1 PATAPV
7 HLRVWLDAKR
17 NRRVHAFHTTFSPDG
32 RYYLAGGDNRTLRL
46 YEVAT
51 GRLVREFAGHEG
63 WAAPAV
69 FTPDGKQFL
78 SAGNRDRTLR
88 VWDVASGQEVRRFVG
103 HEGDVGSVALSPD
116 GQRAVSGGAD
126 KTLRVWEVGAGREVR
141 QFACAAEEDV
151 CAFAPDGRHVL

>member
-1 PATAPV
+1 YAEFVLRHGESDQAESLFQEALVITARNDRRPATAPV

-69 FTPDGKQFL
+69 FTPDGKQF
-78 SAGNRDRTLR
+78 
-88 VWDVASGQEVRRFVG
+88 
-103 HEGDVGSVALSPD
+103 
-116 GQRAVSGGAD
+116 
-126 KTLRVWEVGAGREVR
+126 
-141 QFACAAEEDV
+141 
-151 CAFAPDGRHVL
+151 